1 MSNNVC
7 ALSKG
12 AACEAGKLIVQ
23 VVGKDHPSTQ
33 KLVICDEKNAPLISL
48 TQQDKPEI
56 QASDS
61 FSSVLHVWDWEG
73 QPKRTLCLEIE
84 TESGNPIR
92 LPLLDD
98 AKSTPRQ
105 EDRQWNQVVPIIPMA
120 PMRGVDNDRD
130 QGVPVLGR
138 PGYLYVFYQ
147 GKLWRELEIRQAEDG
162 TTTYHDIDLRAARK
176 QDGFISGSRTAR
188 GKGLKEVWLPARWNN
203 RKVDD
208 LQLAY
213 AEVQLPAPRLQRLE
227 QDASL
232 RAQRCQ
238 SIDTQIS
245 AQEFRRL
252 ANGPDN
258 RALARGIIASAI
270 LNNPAAAQAAV
281 NAEASRHNLTNRL
294 FPLSLAKPQR
304 PRATPH
310 ELQFD
315 RPAEYLHDL
324 SGEYPATCHSRAR
337 AFLDLYK
344 TSQTPNPRSA
354 PEMDALNLCMERELL
369 PQRAAAQ
376 QKSSSSANAPSPEQ
390 QLAEAE
396 KAWQALPASTDMLAD
411 ARTRQIA
418 AVMVEDDLYRLRQLS
433 GRMDAAQQRVHL
445 AAELATQQPHHA
457 SAMLV
462 SNFILPTHIDG
473 QTNPLNRFAE
483 NLNSEGRR
491 RVRHDLGAPLKG
503 DIEQYHRKTRECLT
517 TCLKSHQTQQTL
529 GDLFCLEGFDYL
541 GAFALTG
548 QCMTTLAKRFNDP
561 LNFTLRPPATG
572 KAERLLIDL
581 ARNKSNPLHAMLWP
595 EVEPQACFAPYVAP
609 TAPEQNLGDGRFRPQ
624 ALAALER
631 STLPDLQ
638 KLELLEARLLV
649 AGAERGDFKTLLG
662 VEKTVAATMTVLGNF
677 WAVMDDV
684 LGAEANLAQAR
695 QNRDQQQVEV
705 DRQNQRT
712 SRIQRHTA
720 SRSRLAHLELYID
733 PSPYSPVMDMIRGSL
748 PETLGDLHF
757 ERSGRVNEREYYIFH
772 PDLLGGELTQQQAT
786 RMTGSLLDGQ
796 GNPIATT
803 NIGTARQAGMALQK
817 LDVYQMVL
825 PKQHATAARM
835 QAVSRRLTEQY
846 RAQLRLV
853 EQQAAYDQAKAS
865 PHLNQASEARR
876 GIYRLLSTPVMPAL
890 LTMVEMWNVKAEYS
904 SLEVMLR
911 TRDEVRAR
919 FGLGSAAVDLVLAL
933 EILAERL
940 AHDIRTHHQATFFTH
955 GMDSV
960 AKALDHKLWKIPG
973 SQGRIFATHLTGRV
987 LLNAGTAFL
996 FAALSVSDAMHEFA
1010 LGDEAGWG
1018 YAVMALGGVSIFAAT
1033 FMAGPAAGAPLL
1045 ALGPAGWATAIG
1057 LALVLAGAALVWWL
1071 DDTPLE
1077 EWLKLGPYG
1086 QADQGLMS
1094 RLVGSKRPAHLQD
1107 PQEAFYRLVSLL
1119 AGIHIR
1125 VETNPHHAEALQGH
1139 PGSDPE
1145 ERAWFYSMR
1154 RANIRISIESNL
1166 PGLVGSL
1173 GRSQLRGGTWLRLL
1187 RFDTPTAGHPLMAEQ
1202 SSIEVELPPGQNFN
1216 LGGSQSTGAQT
1227 PPSFVAQR
1235 QVPGGVELYMEQPT
1249 VARSA
1254 PYRYD
1259 WAVRAQLQVDD
1270 GQRQWVFPAP
1280 LPVDPLRYDSKN
1292 HAKPDYRNVGK
1303 AFWADEHNN
1312 KP

>member
-1 MSNNVC
+1 MSDNVC

-23 VVGKDHPSTQ
+23 VVGKDHPTTQ
-33 KLVICDEKNAPLISL
+33 KLVICDENNAPLTSL
-48 TQQDKPEI
+48 TQRDKPEI
-56 QASDS
+56 QTSDS
-61 FSSVLHVWDWEG
+61 FSSVLHVWDWEN
-73 QPKRTLCLEIE
+73 QPKRNLLLEIE
-84 TESGNPIR
+84 TESGGPIR
-92 LPLLDD
+92 VPLMDD
-98 AKSTPRQ
+98 AKVTPRQ
-105 EDRQWNQVVPIIPMA
+105 EDRQWNQVVPIVPMA
-120 PMRGVDNDRD
+120 PIRGAENDRD
-130 QGVPVLGR
+130 QGVPALSR
-138 PGYLYVFYQ
+138 PGYFYVFYL

-162 TTTYHDIDLRAARK
+162 TTTYHDVDVRAFRQ
-176 QDGFISGSRTAR
+176 QDGFSLGPRPAS
-188 GKGLKEVWLPARWNN
+188 GKGLKDIWLPARWKN
-203 RKVDD
+203 RAVDD

-213 AEVQLPAPRLQRLE
+213 AEIQLPAPRLKRLE
-227 QDASL
+227 QDAAL

-238 SIDTQIS
+238 LIDTQVS

-258 RALARGIIASAI
+258 RALARGILASAI

-281 NAEASRHNLTNRL
+281 NAEASRHNLSSRL

-304 PRATPH
+304 PRAVPH

-315 RPAEYLHDL
+315 RPTEYLHDL

-337 AFLDLYK
+337 AILDRYK
-344 TSQTPNPRSA
+344 TGQTPNPRST
-354 PEMDALNLCMERELL
+354 PDMDALNLCMERELL
-369 PQRAAAQ
+369 SQRTAAQ
-376 QKSSSSANAPSPEQ
+376 QQSSTSTNSSSPEQ
-390 QLAEAE
+390 QLVEAE
-396 KAWQALPASTDMLAD
+396 KAWQALPTSPDMLAE
-411 ARTRQIA
+411 ARSRQVA
-418 AVMVEDDLYRLRQLS
+418 AVMVEDDLYRLRQLT
-433 GRMDAAQQRVHL
+433 GRLDAAQQRVHL

-473 QTNPLNRFAE
+473 QSNPLNRFAK
-483 NLNSEGRR
+483 NLDNEGRR
-491 RVRHDLGAPLKG
+491 RVHHDLGQPLKG
-503 DIEQYHRKTRECLT
+503 EIAQYHRNARQCLT
-517 TCLKSHQTQQTL
+517 ACLKSHQTQQAL
-529 GDLFCLEGFDYL
+529 GDLFCMEGFDYL

-572 KAERLLIDL
+572 KAERLLMDL
-581 ARNKSNPLHAMLWP
+581 VRDKSNPLHVMLWP

-631 STLPDLQ
+631 SKLPDLQ

-677 WAVMDDV
+677 WAVLDDV
-684 LGAEANLAQAR
+684 VRAEANLADAR
-695 QNRDQQQVEV
+695 QNLDQQQAEI
-705 DRQNQRT
+705 DRQNKRAT
-712 SRIQRHTA
+712 RIQRHTA
-720 SRSRLAHLELYID
+720 SRSRLAHLELYTD
-733 PSPYSPVMDMIRGSL
+733 PSAYNQIMGMIRGSL

-757 ERSGRVNEREYYIFH
+757 ERSGRVNEREYFTF
-772 PDLLGGELTQQQAT
+772 PVDLLGEEMTQQQAT
-786 RMTGSLLDGQ
+786 RMTGVLLDGHDT
-796 GNPIATT
+796 PLATT

-817 LDVYQMVL
+817 LDVYRMVM
-825 PKQHATAARM
+825 PKQHATAARI
-835 QAVSRRLTEQY
+835 QAVNRRFREQY
-846 RAQLRLV
+846 QAQLRLV
-853 EQQAAYDQAKAS
+853 EQQAAYDKAKAS
-865 PHLNQASEARR
+865 PYLNHASEARR
-876 GIYRLLSTPVMPAL
+876 GVYRLLSTPVMPAL
-890 LTMVEMWNVKAEYS
+890 LTMVEMWNVKAEIAS
-904 SLEVMLR
+904 FESLQR
-911 TRDEVRAR
+911 THGDNRAR
-919 FGLGSAAVDLVLAL
+919 LGYIGAIYDFALAL
-933 EILAERL
+933 EILSERI
-940 AHDIRTHHQATFFTH
+940 AHDIRTYRQATIFTR

-1187 RFDTPTAGHPLMAEQ
+1187 RFDTPTAGHPLMTEQ
-1202 SSIEVELPPGQNFN
+1202 STIEVELPPGQNFN
-1216 LGGSQSTGAQT
+1216 LGGSQSTGTQP

-1235 QVPGGVELYMEQPT
+1235 QVPGGVELYMEQPS
-1249 VARSA
+1249 VAPSA

-1270 GQRQWVFPAP
+1270 GQRQWCFPAP
-1280 LPVDPLRYDSKN
+1280 PPIDPLRYDPAR
-1292 HAKPDYRNVGK
+1292 HAKADYRNVGK
-1303 AFWADEHNN
+1303 VFWADEHNN